1 MVWIKSRSGVTDNA
15 LYDTVRGVTKEL
27 MSNTTAVQT
36 TQSTGLNCFAS
47 TGFATGSRNNLN
59 TNNATY
65 VSWAFRKQPKF
76 FDVVTYTGTGVAQ
89 NIAHSL
95 GSNVGCLIV
104 KRLDVTDSWT
114 VWHRGIN
121 SGSGAS
127 FINLDLTSAYS
138 NSATRWNNTAPTS
151 TQFTVGT
158 HASVNASG
166 GSYVAY
172 LFAHNAGG
180 FGTAGT
186 DNVISCGSYTGN
198 NATVT
203 VDLGWEPQWVLIKR
217 ASGGSGAWVI
227 LDNMRGV
234 GPIDS
239 TNTTVANVLY
249 PNTSGA
255 EVNAGSSNFG
265 ISATGFSVGS
275 GWGDGNAA
283 IGSDYIYIAIRR
295 GPMKTPTS
303 GTSVYTGVARSG
315 TSAAATITTGFSPD
329 VALFCN
335 REATASSQKRIV
347 DKLRGNSAY
356 LLTQYTN
363 AEATDTNQITAFLN
377 TGVSIGNDSLE
388 WNLNRT
394 GYNYINWFFARAP
407 GFMDEVCFTLPYF
420 STGSFNHNLGVAPE
434 MMLVKTRNGVGNWY
448 VYHKDLGTN
457 AVLYLAAN
465 YAVDT
470 SQNYWSSAPT
480 TTQFSVNNGVLWGSA
495 NTAVAYLFA
504 SCPGVS
510 KVGSYTGN
518 GTSQT
523 INCSFTSG
531 ARFVMIKRTDST
543 GNWYVWDTARG
554 IVSANDPHLEL
565 NQAAAETTTNDSI
578 DPDSTGFIVNQV
590 AATNINVSSAT
601 YIYLAIA

>member
-1 MVWIKSRSGVTDNA
+1 
-15 LYDTVRGVTKEL
+15 
-27 MSNTTAVQT
+27 
-36 TQSTGLNCFAS
+36 
-47 TGFATGSRNNLN
+47 
-59 TNNATY
+59 
-65 VSWAFRKQPKF
+65 
-76 FDVVTYTGTGVAQ
+76 VTYTGTGVAQ

-172 LFAHNAGG
+172 LFAHDAGG

-186 DNVISCGSYTGN
+186 DNVISCGSFTTDGSG
-198 NATVT
+198 NATVN
-203 VDLGWEPQWVLIKR
+203 LGYEPQWVLFK
-217 ASGGSGAWVI
+217 ASSESSNWYI
-227 LDNMRGV
+227 LDNMRGLDAV
-234 GPIDS
+234 KDQGS
-239 TNTTVANVLY
+239 ALA
-249 PNTSGA
+249 PNLSNA
-255 EVNAGSSNFG
+255 EFTFDPLLIN
-265 ISATGFSVGS
+265 ATGFNV
-275 GWGDGNAA
+275 NAA
-283 IGSDYIYIAIRR
+283 PNPNTTYIYIAIRR